1 MEEERGERREKAR
14 RGGREE
20 ETQTVGTVCRSKHT
34 KEKQGQ
40 PARAQQEDCARRRVD
55 LAKSF
60 SLAILTICP
69 LTILP
74 VVHTAPHATRLEPP
88 AWGAR

>member
-34 KEKQGQ
+34 KEKRGQ
-40 PARAQQEDCARRRVD
+40 PARAQQEDCARRRED
-55 LAKSF
+55 LVKSF
-60 SLAILTICP
+60 LLTILTI
-69 LTILP
+69 
-74 VVHTAPHATRLEPP
+74 VHTTLHTTRLEPP